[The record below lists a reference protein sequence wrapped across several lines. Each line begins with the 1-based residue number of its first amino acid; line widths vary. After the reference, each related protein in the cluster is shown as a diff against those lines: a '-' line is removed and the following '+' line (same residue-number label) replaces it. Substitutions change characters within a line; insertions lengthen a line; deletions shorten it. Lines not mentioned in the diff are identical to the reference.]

1 MGAVAAAAGVAT
13 TILGINETKKANK
26 EQKRQNALLN
36 QQIASEKAE
45 ALKKRKQLIDEQ
57 RYNLLG
63 SSDNSESYSNN
74 GSTSSSGYSLLDNE
88 TLG

>member
-1 MGAVAAAAGVAT
+1 MGAGVAAAGLT
-13 TILGINETKKANK
+13 TAILGIKETKKANK
-26 EQKRQNALLN
+26 EQKRQNELRN
-36 QQIASEKAE
+36 KQIAEEKAE

-63 SSDNSESYSNN
+63 SDS
-74 GSTSSSGYSLLDNE
+74 STSNTGKVSNSGYNLLDNE